1 MRSDL
6 LCYSRAPDSDPK
18 FDSMTEI
25 YPIEPNRLKL
35 IWQSSGPDRNKY
47 TVGELVRSGPFVSL
61 SYFRESVEM
70 FGAYSAGF
78 VGHAAFPLHR
88 PVYHEN
94 VMETFARRLPSRH
107 RNDFYLYLHKNRL
120 TAHSI
125 ISDFALLG
133 YTGAYLPSDGFSFAV
148 DWRFQELPYL
158 FLMEVAG
165 FRYNSGMLM
174 QMDDLIGR
182 TAFFQHEADNPY
194 DSNAVA
200 IYVEGQ
206 KIGYIP
212 RYYAADF
219 ITWNAA
225 YDVSGSIERIDGA
238 LAKPQVSML
247 LFVKSRQYT
256 NALATGLSAG

>member
-1 MRSDL
+1 
-6 LCYSRAPDSDPK
+6 
-18 FDSMTEI
+18 MTEI

-35 IWQSSGPDRNKY
+35 IWQSSGVDRNKY
-47 TVGELVRSGPFVSL
+47 TVGELVRSGQSVSL
-61 SYFRESVEM
+61 SYFHDSAEM
-70 FGAYSAGF
+70 FGARSAGF
-78 VGHAAFPLHR
+78 VGHAAFPFNR

-94 VMETFARRLPSRH
+94 VIETFSRRLPSRH
-107 RNDFYLYLHKNRL
+107 RNDFYMYLHKNRL
-120 TAHSI
+120 AAKTH

-174 QMDDLIGR
+174 QMDDLLGR
-182 TAFFQHEADNPY
+182 PVFFQYEEGNPY
-194 DSNAVA
+194 DSSAVA

-206 KIGYIP
+206 KIGYVP
-212 RYYAADF
+212 RYYAANF
-219 ITWNAA
+219 RYWSAVYEI
-225 YDVSGSIERIDGA
+225 SGSIERIDGA
-238 LAKPQVSML
+238 LAKPQVSIL

-256 NALATGLSAG
+256 NALATGLSVGRGNF